1 MFKNVVSIVFL
12 MVSNH
17 LIAQIT
23 NTGLMDTVAGTSIN
37 KLTIGGYVDMYYG
50 NTFSNTN
57 GNNIPYF
64 VSMARNNEL
73 TLNLAYL
80 DLRYSS
86 KNLRARVVPG
96 FGTYMNANYA
106 DEPGTLRNIVEGSAG
121 IKLSK
126 TKEIWL
132 DAGVLGSPYTNESA
146 ISKDHL
152 MYTRS
157 FAPEYVPYYLSG
169 AKLSFPINKKF
180 NAYIYLLNGW
190 QQIQDNNSAKSIGTQ
205 IEFRPND
212 NNLFNWNTYFGDE
225 KSATSPNFRMRY
237 FTDLYWIYNKN
248 KFSATACVY
257 VGNQI
262 KLDSTAI
269 KTNNIWWQGNI
280 IGRYSFT
287 KRLSLSA
294 RMEYFNDEHNIQIA
308 PINVAGAFRTF
319 SGGLCLNVKVNE
331 NALFRFEGRQFLSNC
346 NIYIDNNNA
355 PTRTMTWLISNMT
368 VWF

>member
-1 MFKNVVSIVFL
+1 
-12 MVSNH
+12 
-17 LIAQIT
+17 
-23 NTGLMDTVAGTSIN
+23 MDTEAGTTVN

-57 GNNIPYF
+57 GNNVPYF
-64 VSMARNNEL
+64 VNMARNNEL

-86 KNLRARVVPG
+86 KNFRARVVPG

-106 DEPGTLRNIVEGSAG
+106 AEPGTLRNIVEGSAG
-121 IKLSK
+121 IKLSR

-169 AKLSFPINKKF
+169 VKLSFLISKKV
-180 NAYIYLLNGW
+180 NAYLYLLNGW
-190 QQIQDNNSAKSIGTQ
+190 QQIQDNNSGKSIGTQ
-205 IEFRPND
+205 IEFRPDD
-212 NNLFNWNTYFGDE
+212 NNLINWNTYIGDE
-225 KSATSPNFRMRY
+225 RSITSPDFRTRY

-257 VGNQI
+257 VGNQV
-262 KLDSTAI
+262 KSGSPTVQSS
-269 KTNNIWWQGNI
+269 NIWWQGNA

-287 KRLSLSA
+287 ERFSVSA
-294 RMEYFNDEHNIQIA
+294 RVEYFNDENNIQIT
-308 PINVAGAFRTF
+308 PVNPVGAFKTF
-319 SGGLCLNVKVNE
+319 SGGVCLNIKVNE
-331 NALFRFEGRQFLSNC
+331 NAMFRFEGRQFISNSKL
-346 NIYIDNNNA
+346 YLDNNNN
-355 PTRTMTWLISNMT
+355 PSNNMTWLISNMT